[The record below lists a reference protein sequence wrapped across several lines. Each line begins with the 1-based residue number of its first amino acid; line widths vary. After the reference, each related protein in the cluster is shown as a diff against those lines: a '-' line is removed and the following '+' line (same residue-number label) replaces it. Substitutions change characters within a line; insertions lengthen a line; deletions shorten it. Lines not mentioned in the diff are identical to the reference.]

1 MTIIRDKA
9 TGLITGGSGGRQKGS
24 KNKITLLKLMGEQA
38 VRENNRD
45 KMLEVCSLVVEQAL
59 GGDKSSQKLVWQSMV
74 SNGVS
79 DDKNATEKVEI
90 KIGAIAPVE
99 QVTVI
104 EHPPIEEDNNG

>member
-59 GGDKSSQKLVWQSMV
+59 EGDKSSQKLVWQSMV

-90 KIGAIAPVE
+90 KIGAIAKPE
-99 QVTVI
+99 EITVI
-104 EHPPIEEDNNG
+104 QHPSQEDS